1 MVSQGKLCPQFWLL
15 HYCDGVVW
23 AGGCVRGG
31 VGCFEG
37 VWRSSLVVMGVG
49 VGVGGDVE
57 NTQKIQRS
65 RINHTKYKGEPLDKK
80 SLREV
85 WWGWMG

>member
-1 MVSQGKLCPQFWLL
+1 M
-15 HYCDGVVW
+15 
-23 AGGCVRGG
+23 RGG

-49 VGVGGDVE
+49 LGGDVE

-65 RINHTKYKGEPLDKK
+65 RINYTKYKGELLDKK
-80 SLREV
+80 KLREV
-85 WWGWMG
+85 GWGWMGVIHQM